1 MILIVPDL
9 IPKKLCGELINLHDR
24 NQYLT
29 IEYNNTVCLDLDRIE
44 DDSDYKTFKKYARY
58 LERYFSQFYP
68 RCFIEYVQIVKW
80 PSGSSMGPHYDDARP
95 TTSLVSITTLNDDF
109 SGGEHFIKE
118 KKEKLEFIPETG
130 KTIAFDGMKYLH
142 GVREVTRGTRYT
154 LAIWYTNDLEASI
167 NYS

>member
-9 IPKKLCGELINLHDR
+9 IPKRLCKEIINVHDKNHDLI
-24 NQYLT
+24 T
-29 IEYNNTVCLDLDRIE
+29 KYNDTRCLDMNVLE
-44 DDSDYKTFKKYARY
+44 DDDYKIVKKYALY

-68 RCFIEYVQIVKW
+68 KCFIEYVQIVKW
-80 PSGSSMGPHYDDARP
+80 PPGASMDTHYDDARP

-109 SGGEHFIKE
+109 SGGEHFIQE

-130 KTIAFDGMKYLH
+130 KTLAFDGMKYLH